1 MSVRM
6 PMSIHVR
13 VRLYL
18 PFCLLVQ
25 LDRSDLFLLGRRC
38 GRLRESAFRMNFV
51 FALGRD
57 EIARHTVSC
66 IGVALGNVAVSSKVD
81 ISGKFRLIFADEP
94 DSLFP
99 IAPGVLGPE
108 THNDSPSDITSHP
121 EPNTV
126 HDQEHDQQRREPVDH
141 PSVGVLALFRMPT
154 PRQNVPGPEDAGEG
168 DEGETDLAGN
178 QPGDEE
184 DNECQVGQGGK
195 TKVPE

>member
-6 PMSIHVR
+6 HMPIHVR
-13 VRLYL
+13 VRFSL

-25 LDRSDLFLLGRRC
+25 LDRSDLFLLGCRC
-38 GRLRESAFRMNFV
+38 SRLLERALRVDFV

-57 EIARHTVSC
+57 EIARHAISR
-66 IGVALGNVAVSSKVD
+66 IGVALGDVAVSGKGD
-81 ISGKFRLIFADEP
+81 ISGKFRHIFTART

-99 IAPGVLGPE
+99 IAPCVLGAK

-126 HDQEHDQQRREPVDH
+126 HDQEHNQQRREPVDH

-154 PRQNVPGPEDAGEG
+154 PRQNVTGPEDARKGNQGES
-168 DEGETDLAGN
+168 DLAGD
-178 QPGDEE
+178 QPGDEKDDE
-184 DNECQVGQGGK
+184 RQVCQGGE
-195 TKVPE
+195 TEVAE

>member
-1 MSVRM
+1 
-6 PMSIHVR
+6 MSIHVR

-38 GRLRESAFRMNFV
+38 GRLLESAFRMNFV

-154 PRQNVPGPEDAGEG
+154 PRQNVPGPEYTGEG
-168 DEGETDLAGN
+168 DEGETDLAGDK
-178 QPGDEE
+178 PGDEE
-184 DNECQVGQGGK
+184 NDERQVCQGGK